1 MFADL
6 QEFEDLLD
14 QEEISPAVFAR
25 FNRKVGKKR
34 KALKH

>member
-14 QEEISPAVFAR
+14 QEEISPELFAR
-25 FNRKVGKKR
+25 YNRKVGKKR
-34 KALKH
+34 KAR